1 MASTAGKAN
10 WNDRPISSCSQ
21 ASSKASTSGQ
31 AAGKPSGSCSEGSE
45 GYGGF
50 EGARRQSRK
59 RKKELCA
66 RLQQMERPLGF
77 ARGGPQLE

>member
-10 WNDRPISSCSQ
+10 RPISSCSQ
-21 ASSKASTSGQ
+21 ASGQ

-66 RLQQMERPLGF
+66 RLQQLRPVGF

>member
-1 MASTAGKAN
+1 MASAAGKAN
-10 WNDRPISSCSQ
+10 RPISSCSQ

-66 RLQQMERPLGF
+66 RLQQLRPVGF